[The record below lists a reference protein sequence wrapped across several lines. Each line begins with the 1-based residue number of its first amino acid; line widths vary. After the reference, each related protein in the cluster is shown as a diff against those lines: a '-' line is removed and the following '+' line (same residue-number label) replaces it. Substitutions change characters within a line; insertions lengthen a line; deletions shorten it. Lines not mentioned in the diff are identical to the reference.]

1 MNLNCKLSLTDEQ
14 RNAIKRHLTG
24 KDVKAMA
31 TRAEVCELVQE
42 LLEPFLTAPPK
53 SHERKKAERA
63 KRKRAAFPVGMTDV
77 PPHRP
82 NPPAFAEGHDDCC
95 KANELLQ
102 RRVNV
107 LQHRLDT
114 R

>member
-31 TRAEVCELVQE
+31 TRAEICQLVQD
-42 LLEPFLTAPPK
+42 LLEPFLTPP
-53 SHERKKAERA
+53 RP
-63 KRKRAAFPVGMTDV
+63 KRETPFVRDGRNEV

-82 NPPAFAEGHDDCC
+82 EPPAFAEGHDDCC
-95 KANELLQ
+95 KANELLRQ
-102 RRVNV
+102 RVNV